1 MSLSDSKYG
10 GVPCSTC
17 YYVSLVSGVSIE
29 HCLIPVFINWLAIV
43 NNLICAGWLIPAVNN
58 VKSKLISK

>member
-1 MSLSDSKYG
+1 MGFTCKVKEQKLLEQVCIVHSYNGMSLSDSKYG

-29 HCLIPVFINWLAIV
+29 HCLIPVFIN
-43 NNLICAGWLIPAVNN
+43 
-58 VKSKLISK
+58 